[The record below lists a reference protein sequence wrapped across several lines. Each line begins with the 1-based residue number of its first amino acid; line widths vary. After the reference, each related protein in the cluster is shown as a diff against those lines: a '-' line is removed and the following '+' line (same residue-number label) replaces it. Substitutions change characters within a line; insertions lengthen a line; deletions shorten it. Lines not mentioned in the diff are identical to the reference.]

1 MVKPCQRLGMVEI
14 SQGDRVTMALFAPN
28 GGRGTDWPP
37 TLKDLALKKGAD
49 TLYYSGSGSSGEAY
63 LCKPAA
69 SASPSVVPR

>member
-1 MVKPCQRLGMVEI
+1 MVKPCQRLGIIEI
-14 SQGDRVTMALFAPN
+14 SQGDPVTMALFAPN
-28 GGRGTDWPP
+28 GGRGTDWLP

-49 TLYYSGSGSSGEAY
+49 TLYYSGSSGAAY